1 MEERDVLPGSILFV
15 RFSLSYGNTQPRPEA
30 LSTACLLCEGGKT
43 FDTNSSANSFSEH
56 VS

>member
-15 RFSLSYGNTQPRPEA
+15 RFSLSYSNTQPRPEA